1 MRLAVIIPVYNE
13 KATVVE
19 LVERVLAT
27 PPPAMPGDGALCE
40 RLLVLVDDGSDDG
53 TTGLVMELAT
63 RPEIH
68 AELHKRN
75 QGKGAALRTGFAKA
89 ISLGADVLLVQDGDL
104 EYSPDDHAAMIAP
117 IFDGRADAVIGSRFL
132 GQTHRV
138 LYFWHSVANRII
150 TLVCNMCTNLNL
162 TDIECCLKAMTRDV
176 AVKITIEEDRFGVE
190 PEIVAKL
197 SRLRRTPDGEII
209 TDHAATSMRAR
220 IESEIASELGKVERL
235 GGKTSTPPVV
245 PLRIYEVPVSYAGR
259 TYEEGK
265 KITWR
270 DGFSA
275 MWCIVKYNLR

>member
-27 PPPAMPGDGALCE
+27 PPPAMPGNAALCE

-53 TTGLVMELAT
+53 TTGLVMDLAT
-63 RPEIH
+63 RPGIH

-75 QGKGAALRTGFAKA
+75 QGKGAALRTGFDRA
-89 ISLGADVLLVQDGDL
+89 IALEADVLLVQDGDL
-104 EYSPDDHAAMIAP
+104 EYSPDDHAAMVAP
-117 IFDGRADAVIGSRFL
+117 ILDGRADAVIGSRFL
-132 GQTHRV
+132 GHTHRV
-138 LYFWHSVANRII
+138 LYYWHSVANKFI

-162 TDIECCLKAMTRDV
+162 TDIECCLKAMTREV

-197 SRLRRTPDGEII
+197 SRLRRMPDGAVIM
-209 TDHAATSMRAR
+209 TANPAGS
-220 IESEIASELGKVERL
+220 
-235 GGKTSTPPVV
+235 

-259 TYEEGK
+259 TYAEGK

-275 MWCIVKYNLR
+275 IRCIVKYSFR